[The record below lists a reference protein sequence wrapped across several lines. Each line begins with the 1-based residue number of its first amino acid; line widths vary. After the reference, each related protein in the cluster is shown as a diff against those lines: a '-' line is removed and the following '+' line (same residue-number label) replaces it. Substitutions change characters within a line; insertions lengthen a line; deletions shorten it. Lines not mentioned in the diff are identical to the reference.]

1 MSNHP
6 KGRSWPNKTGI
17 ATKQDAIMTPIETSK
32 QIINHFSNQINGLCL
47 DPCKGE
53 GSFYDNLPSPKLWAE
68 INLGIDFLEWEK
80 PVEWIITNPPYSI
93 YDLFLSK
100 CFEVSENVVLLIPL
114 QKLWKSKTNEN
125 MVNEYGGIKEI
136 VYMGTG
142 NRHGFPVGFPV
153 GAVHFQK
160 GYSGNIPYSRI
171 IEVSK

>member
-1 MSNHP
+1 M
-6 KGRSWPNKTGI
+6 
-17 ATKQDAIMTPIETSK
+17 
-32 QIINHFSNQINGLCL
+32 
-47 DPCKGE
+47 
-53 GSFYDNLPSPKLWAE
+53 
-68 INLGIDFLEWEK
+68 
-80 PVEWIITNPPYSI
+80 
-93 YDLFLSK
+93 
-100 CFEVSENVVLLIPL
+100 SENVVLLIPL

-160 GYSGNIPYSRI
+160 GYSGNITYSRI